1 MLPRPS
7 QGDYAPY
14 YTRYIEQLPDSDILA
29 FLEKQGEEI
38 VMLYHGFGEQHGGLR
53 YASGKWSVKD
63 ILGHLID
70 GERIFAYRA
79 LHIAR
84 GDATPLPGFE
94 EDDYA
99 RESNASER
107 TIEDLTSEFRAVR
120 VATLALF
127 RSFSSEMWERF
138 GVANNAPIKV
148 SALPFIIAGHTA
160 HHTGIIRERYMPL
173 IDNK

>member
-1 MLPRPS
+1 MLPRPATE
-7 QGDYAPY
+7 DYAPF
-14 YTRYIEQLPDSDILA
+14 YTRYIEQLPDGDILA
-29 FLEKQGEEI
+29 FLEKQGEET
-38 VMLYHGFGEQHGGLR
+38 VKFYHGLGEQHGELR
-53 YASGKWSVKD
+53 YAPGKWCVKD

-84 GDATPLPGFE
+84 RDAIPLPGFE

-120 VATLALF
+120 AATLALF
-127 RSFSSEMWERF
+127 RSFSPDMWERF
-138 GVANNAPIKV
+138 GIANNAPIKV

-160 HHTGIIRERYMPL
+160 HHAGIIRERYVPL
-173 IDNK
+173 MGNR